1 MRDTIFE
8 PRPCKTP
15 ARKEENSVDNRFDE
29 IDDAAIQAL
38 VDRFY
43 AKVRRDPALGPVFE
57 AAIAD
62 WGPHLRTMYDFWSS
76 VMLTTGRY
84 KGNPLMK
91 HMRLPGITPGLFETW
106 LRLFAE
112 TAEETVAPP
121 LAARFVEKARR
132 IAQSL
137 QLGLFYRPDGLRIVA
152 APPR

>member
-1 MRDTIFE
+1 
-8 PRPCKTP
+8 
-15 ARKEENSVDNRFDE
+15 
-29 IDDAAIQAL
+29 
-38 VDRFY
+38 
-43 AKVRRDPALGPVFE
+43 
-57 AAIAD
+57 
-62 WGPHLRTMYDFWSS
+62 MYDFWSS

-84 KGNPLMK
+84 TGNPLMK
-91 HMRLPGITPGLFETW
+91 HMRLPAITPGLFEIW

-112 TAEETVAPP
+112 TAEETVAAP

>member
-1 MRDTIFE
+1 VIAPE
-8 PRPCKTP
+8 
-15 ARKEENSVDNRFDE
+15 RFDS
-29 IDDAAIQAL
+29 IDDTAIRTL

-43 AKVRRDPALGPVFE
+43 AKVRRDPELGPVFE

-62 WGPHLRTMYDFWSS
+62 WGPHLRIMYDFWSS

-84 KGNPLMK
+84 KGNPMAK
-91 HMRLPGITPGLFETW
+91 HMRLPGITPGLFATW

-112 TAEETVAPP
+112 TAEETVTAP
-121 LAARFVEKARR
+121 LAARFVEKAQR

-137 QLGLFYRPDGLRIVA
+137 QLGLFYRPEGLRVVA